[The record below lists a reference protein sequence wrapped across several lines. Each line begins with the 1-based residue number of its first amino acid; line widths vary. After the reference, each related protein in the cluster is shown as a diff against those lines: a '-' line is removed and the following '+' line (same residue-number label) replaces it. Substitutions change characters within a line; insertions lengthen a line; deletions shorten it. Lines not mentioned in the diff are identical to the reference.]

1 MKKDT
6 AFEDKRLLEA
16 INHIDSRYVSETMEY
31 YGDLPPVGGSPER
44 DKKVTRKSIRYAI
57 TIAACLV
64 LISAVLP
71 VVSYI
76 TGGPGFTPGGTLA
89 GSESESETAAE
100 VIDSEN
106 VTEAIDS
113 ETTSEP
119 AESEPDP
126 DVTEEGGN
134 SKSPDGFNY
143 IKHIGE
149 VPEEF
154 AEIVKTNF
162 FKDIYVN
169 NGVLSKYADAGE
181 AHDIELFDIY
191 GKLIAEIDFKDTVVV
206 PRRISVL
213 SDGTYITRSGYDSYY
228 TYRMDPETGKSKSEQ
243 VVKYPRV
250 VRFDKDG
257 NILFD
262 ITLDVK
268 SEIGFFVETP
278 NGYIVAGS
286 TMNIVG
292 LNTDYYYVFSID
304 KSGNILSKKT
314 LGGEKYDALH
324 SIEYTKKDG
333 LVLYVRQS
341 MRNGNKYYAYQ
352 KLYLYEY
359 TLEIKRTEIIDSAPT
374 SDAKIYQSITRLR
387 PYWYIQ
393 DFLPDFDGGRV
404 TAAIEYDDFYLIV
417 SEHDTKYFGLSDYAS
432 STMLF
437 YTETVYSAYTK
448 DGELIWRSAV
458 DSSDY
463 EKFREISDKYDGNWP
478 GKNFIVELD

>member
-16 INHIDSRYVSETMEY
+16 INHIDSRYVSEAMEY

-71 VVSYI
+71 VVRYI
-76 TGGPGFTPGGTLA
+76 TGGPGFTPGGSLA
-89 GSESESETAAE
+89 GSDSESETVAE
-100 VIDSEN
+100 VIDSGN
-106 VTEAIDS
+106 VTEVIDS
-113 ETTSEP
+113 ETTPEP

-126 DVTEEGGN
+126 DVTEDGGN
-134 SKSPDGFNY
+134 SESPDGFNY
-143 IKHIGE
+143 IKHVGE

-206 PRRISVL
+206 PRRITVL

-228 TYRMDPETGKSKSEQ
+228 TYRMDSETGKSKSEQ
-243 VVKYPRV
+243 VVNYPRV
-250 VRFDKDG
+250 VRFDNAG

-262 ITLDVK
+262 VTLDIK
-268 SEIGFFVETP
+268 SDIAFFAETP
-278 NGYIVAGS
+278 SGYIVAD
-286 TMNIVG
+286 
-292 LNTDYYYVFSID
+292 NTTETDGIMSDYFYMFCID
-304 KSGNILSKKT
+304 KSDNTISKKT
-314 LGGEKYDALH
+314 FGGIL
-324 SIEYTKKDG
+324 SRMEYTENDG
-333 LVLYVRQS
+333 LVLYVRLDMENAQY
-341 MRNGNKYYAYQ
+341 MYEKI
-352 KLYLYEY
+352 YLNNS
-359 TLEIKRTEIIDSAPT
+359 LETKRKEILDSAPK
-374 SDAKIYQSITRLR
+374 SDVKIYQSITRHR

-393 DFLPDFDGGRV
+393 SFLPDFDGGRV

-417 SEHDTKYFGLSDYAS
+417 SEHDTKYFGLAGYAS

-463 EKFREISDKYDGNWP
+463 EKFQEISDKYDGNWP